1 MVKSNCLLALPQP
14 HSNMKMLVSLQGMN
28 ESCNGPS
35 LNDMDNVHF
44 FFFFFF
50 NRNEI
55 TVTLAIR
62 QLYCD

>member
-1 MVKSNCLLALPQP
+1 
-14 HSNMKMLVSLQGMN
+14 MKMLVSLQGMN

-44 FFFFFF
+44 FFCFFF